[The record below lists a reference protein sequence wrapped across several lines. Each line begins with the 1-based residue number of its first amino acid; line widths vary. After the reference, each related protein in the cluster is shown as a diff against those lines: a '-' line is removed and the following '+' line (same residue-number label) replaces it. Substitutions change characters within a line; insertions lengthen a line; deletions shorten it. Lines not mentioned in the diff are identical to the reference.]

1 MLARANLADEPR
13 ERERS
18 RVRARLILGLL
29 FFAICLGLGYPGVS
43 RYDPRQVE
51 GLHDTRRYVAM
62 LEGTAGWNT
71 QQELRVLV
79 PFLARPIYHAAVGRV
94 GTWRPEFVALLV
106 VNSVFVAWAAVLLV
120 GVAERV
126 TQSYVIGLTS
136 SLLYL
141 LSFNIANVQLA
152 GLVDSVEAW
161 AIIAMTW
168 ALLNKRWAIIPLIG
182 VVGALGKETSIP
194 LTFAFCAAWCLRLA
208 MTKSAPRALY
218 LATAAL
224 LVAQLATITVVRSS
238 LTGALLF
245 PWEQVTDIRRL
256 GVAQALVGLALNRE
270 MLYAFGWLLPLG
282 LFRLR
287 RLPSEWLIAGGAS
300 LLVALGMGVWF
311 GVTGNAS
318 RPAFNAVG
326 AMLSVSAAILLAELS
341 PSRSQRGA
349 DSA

>member
-1 MLARANLADEPR
+1 VPAWANLADEPR

-18 RVRARLILGLL
+18 RVRARWILGLV
-29 FFAICLGLGYPGVS
+29 FFAISLGLGYPGVS

-51 GLHDTRRYVAM
+51 GLRDTRRYVAM
-62 LEGTAGWNT
+62 LEGTAGWKT

-79 PFLARPIYHAAVGRV
+79 PFLARPVYRAAVGRV
-94 GTWRPEFVALLV
+94 GTWRPEFLALLI

-126 TQSYVIGLTS
+126 SQSYVIGLTS
-136 SLLYL
+136 SFLYL

-168 ALLNKRWAIIPLIG
+168 ALLTRRWAIIPLIG
-182 VVGALGKETSIP
+182 IVGALGKETSIP
-194 LTFAFCAAWCLRLA
+194 LTFAFCAGWCLRLA
-208 MTKSAPRALY
+208 MRKSAPRALY
-218 LATAAL
+218 LATAVL
-224 LVAQLATITVVRSS
+224 LVAQLATITLVRSA
-238 LTGALLF
+238 LTGGMLL

-256 GVAQALVGLALNRE
+256 GFAQALVGSVFNRE

-287 RLPSEWLIAGGAS
+287 RLPAEWLIASGAS

-318 RPAFNAVG
+318 RPVFNAVG
-326 AMLSVSAAILLAELS
+326 PLLSLSAAILIVELGTGRA
-341 PSRSQRGA
+341 PSS
-349 DSA
+349 

>member
-1 MLARANLADEPR
+1 M
-13 ERERS
+13 
-18 RVRARLILGLL
+18 RARLILGLL

-51 GLHDTRRYVAM
+51 GLGDTRRYVAM
-62 LEGTAGWNT
+62 LEGTAGWKT

-79 PFLARPIYHAAVGRV
+79 PFLARPIYRAAIGRV
-94 GTWRPEFVALLV
+94 GTWRPEFVALLI
-106 VNSVFVAWAAVLLV
+106 VNSVFVAWAAVLLAAI
-120 GVAERV
+120 GERV
-126 TQSYVIGLTS
+126 GGSYVIGLTS
-136 SLLYL
+136 SFAYL

-168 ALLNKRWAIIPLIG
+168 ALLSKRWAFIPLIG
-182 VVGALGKETSIP
+182 IIGALGKETSIP
-194 LTFAFCAAWCLRLA
+194 LAFAFCAAWCVRLV
-208 MTKSAPRALY
+208 MTKSAPRELY

-224 LVAQLATITVVRSS
+224 LVLQIATITLVRSAQ
-238 LTGALLF
+238 TGAMLL
-245 PWEQVTDIRRL
+245 PWEQVTAIRRL
-256 GVAQALVGLALNRE
+256 GFAQALVGSVFNRE

-287 RLPSEWLIAGGAS
+287 RLPSEWLIAATAS

-326 AMLSVSAAILLAELS
+326 AMLSVSAAILLAELNH
-341 PSRSQRGA
+341 SRGRRGA

>member
-1 MLARANLADEPR
+1 VRTNLAEGR
-13 ERERS
+13 CEGERS
-18 RVRARLILGLL
+18 RVRARLILGFL
-29 FFAICLGLGYPGVS
+29 FFAICFGLGYPGVS
-43 RYDPRQVE
+43 RYDPKQVE
-51 GLHDTRRYVAM
+51 GLRDTRRYVAM
-62 LEGTAGWNT
+62 LEGTAGWKT

-79 PFLARPIYHAAVGRV
+79 PFLARPIYHAAEGRV
-94 GTWRPEFVALLV
+94 GTWRPEFLALLI
-106 VNSVFVAWAAVLLV
+106 VNAVFVAWAAVLM
-120 GVAERV
+120 VAIGERV

-161 AIIAMTW
+161 AIIALTW
-168 ALLNKRWAIIPLIG
+168 SLLSKRWATIPLIG
-182 VVGALGKETSIP
+182 IVGALGKETSIP
-194 LTFAFCAAWCLRLA
+194 LAFAFCAGWCLRLA
-208 MTKSAPRALY
+208 LTKSAPRELY

-224 LVAQLATITVVRSS
+224 LVAQLATITVVRSA

-256 GVAQALVGLALNRE
+256 EFALALVRSVFNRE

-282 LFRLR
+282 MFRLR
-287 RLPSEWLIAGGAS
+287 RLPLEWLIAAGTS

-326 AMLSVSAAILLAELS
+326 PLLSLSAAILLVELR
-341 PSRSQRGA
+341 PSRSQRVA

>member
-1 MLARANLADEPR
+1 MRP
-13 ERERS
+13 
-18 RVRARLILGLL
+18 RLILGFL

-43 RYDPRQVE
+43 RYDPKQVE
-51 GLHDTRRYVAM
+51 GLRDTRRYVAM
-62 LEGTAGWNT
+62 LEGTAGWKT
-71 QQELRVLV
+71 QQELRILV
-79 PFLARPIYHAAVGRV
+79 PFLARPIYRAAMGRV
-94 GTWRPEFVALLV
+94 GTWRPEFLALLI
-106 VNSVFVAWAAVLLV
+106 VNSAFVAWAAVLLV

-126 TQSYVIGLTS
+126 TQSYVIGLTA

-141 LSFNIANVQLA
+141 LSFNVANVQLA

-161 AIIAMTW
+161 AMIALTW
-168 ALLNKRWAIIPLIG
+168 ALLTKRWAIIPLIG
-182 VVGALGKETSIP
+182 IVGALGKETSIP

-224 LVAQLATITVVRSS
+224 LVLQIATITLVRSS
-238 LTGALLF
+238 LTGAMLF

-256 GVAQALVGLALNRE
+256 GFAQALVGSVFNRE

-282 LFRLR
+282 LFRLH
-287 RLPSEWLIAGGAS
+287 RLPAEWLIAGGAS

-326 AMLSVSAAILLAELS
+326 PMLSVSVAILLAELGA
-341 PSRSQRGA
+341 SRSQRAADGA
-349 DSA
+349 

>member
-1 MLARANLADEPR
+1 
-13 ERERS
+13 
-18 RVRARLILGLL
+18 VRARLILGFL

-43 RYDPRQVE
+43 RYDPKQVE
-51 GLHDTRRYVAM
+51 GLRDTRRYVAM
-62 LEGTAGWNT
+62 LEGTAGWKT
-71 QQELRVLV
+71 QQELRILV
-79 PFLARPIYHAAVGRV
+79 PFLARPIYRAAMGRV
-94 GTWRPEFVALLV
+94 GTWRPEFLALLI
-106 VNSVFVAWAAVLLV
+106 VNSAFVAWAAVLLV

-126 TQSYVIGLTS
+126 TQSYVIGLTA

-141 LSFNIANVQLA
+141 LSFNVANVQLA

-161 AIIAMTW
+161 AMIALTW
-168 ALLNKRWAIIPLIG
+168 ALLTKRWAIIPLIG
-182 VVGALGKETSIP
+182 IVGALGKETSIP

-224 LVAQLATITVVRSS
+224 LVLQIATITLVRSS
-238 LTGALLF
+238 LTGAMLF

-256 GVAQALVGLALNRE
+256 GFAQALVGSVFNRE

-287 RLPSEWLIAGGAS
+287 RLPAEWLIAGGAS

-326 AMLSVSAAILLAELS
+326 PLLSVSGAVLLFELR
-341 PSRSQRGA
+341 PLRNNKKTKEEI
-349 DSA
+349 